1 MTKFAEI
8 TNPIPLL
15 LRPQRMEIKWI
26 GNSCVFGKYAN
37 MWLADFDHIIAFH
50 VNNCFMD
57 CFRTILLLESS
68 IFFCNLTFVQIF
80 SGLFYSISGFRGI
93 IGSLSSSKHVISEV
107 QSDLF
112 PSSLFLESFT
122 QKTTERYFFFSKLRQ
137 ESRDMSELK
146 KLKSRERD
154 LVKQLK
160 SFTQV

>member
-1 MTKFAEI
+1 MPTCGQ
-8 TNPIPLL
+8 L
-15 LRPQRMEIKWI
+15 M
-26 GNSCVFGKYAN
+26 
-37 MWLADFDHIIAFH
+37 DHFIAFR

-57 CFRTILLLESS
+57 CFRTILLIESS
-68 IFFCNLTFVQIF
+68 IFFCNLSFVQIF
-80 SGLFYSISGFRGI
+80 PDFFKVSPVFERK
-93 IGSLSSSKHVISEV
+93 IGSLSSTKHVISEV

-122 QKTTERYFFFSKLRQ
+122 QKTKRYFFSKLRQ

-160 SFTQV
+160 SFTQVWKVWFKFEIFIFVSNRQMTEPAFTAFKNTSGDSN